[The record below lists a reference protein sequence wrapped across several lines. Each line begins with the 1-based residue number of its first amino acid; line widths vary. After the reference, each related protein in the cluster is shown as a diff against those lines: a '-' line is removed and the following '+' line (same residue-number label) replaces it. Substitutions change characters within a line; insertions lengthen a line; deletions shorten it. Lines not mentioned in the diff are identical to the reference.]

1 MNRRPQ
7 ARWTLAAV
15 ALLGLGPAGVAAQ
28 GRPAADTSSE
38 PMAAPADSLE
48 LASVLALVK
57 ERNPRLQALEAAADA
72 AAYREPEA
80 STLPDPMLQLGVMNF
95 GLPRFN
101 ADMPT
106 SMAPSLQLTQMIPF
120 PGKLSLAGDI
130 ASYGREIAEAG
141 ADEAWWEVRERAASI
156 FYDLYALDRRLE
168 VMRETLSLLEDFQQ
182 VAKAMYVAGTGRQ
195 ADVLRAD
202 VEVARMDGDLRQTE
216 AMRTTK
222 AARLNAILDRPA
234 DTPVATPAL
243 GELPVDVPDGA
254 TLRAW
259 ARAGRPVLERGR
271 LDVARAEKRSGLAHR
286 QIWPDLTVG
295 VSYGQRNRGLG
306 TERMGSAMVGF
317 SLPVHAGSRQYA
329 ARDEAAAMERLADA
343 ELGGLEADVDARIG
357 ELLAELDRTRTLA
370 DLYRGEVIP
379 EAHATV
385 ESAFSS
391 YRVGDVDFMTLVDAH
406 MAANRYEGELFQ
418 LLGDYGRAVAALES
432 AVGRP
437 LPRDGALMVEAR

>member
-7 ARWTLAAV
+7 APWTLAAA

-28 GRPAADTSSE
+28 GRPATDASSA
-38 PMAAPADSLE
+38 PIAAPGDSLE
-48 LASVLALVK
+48 LASVLALAK

-95 GLPRFN
+95 GLPHFN

-141 ADEAWWEVRERAASI
+141 AGEAWWEVRERTASI

-168 VMRETLSLLEDFQQ
+168 VMRETLSLLKDFQQ

-202 VEVARMDGDLRQTE
+202 VEVARMDGDIRQME

-222 AARLNAILDRPA
+222 AARLNALLDRPA

-259 ARAGRPVLERGR
+259 ARASRPVLERGR
-271 LDVARAEKRSGLAHR
+271 LGVARAEKRSGLAHR
-286 QIWPDLTVG
+286 QIWPDLTLG

-317 SLPVHAGSRQYA
+317 TLPVHAGSRQYA

-437 LPRDGALMVEAR
+437 LPRDGALMAEAR